1 MSRKKTVWII
11 VSAFLLMITGGLACY
26 VFSNSAAPDPALQ
39 SRTNMAKY
47 MASDEFAKLSKEE
60 KSKYFAKVDTELEGE
75 RLPHEGLTDTE
86 KKKLHENM
94 GPLMRERFNN
104 RIKEYF
110 KLSPE
115 EKKAFLDK
123 MAEEM
128 KKRREA
134 GGGGPPGGPGGGNNA
149 QGQQQT
155 AGNQP
160 RGPSVDRMRNRIENT
175 PPDERAMHAQFMKD
189 MQANRA
195 AQQKK

>member
-11 VSAFLLMITGGLACY
+11 VSVFLLMITGGLAYY

-39 SRTNMAKY
+39 SRTTMAKY

-75 RLPHEGLTDTE
+75 RLPREGLTE
-86 KKKLHENM
+86 AEQKKLRENM

-123 MAEEM
+123 MAEDM
-128 KKRREA
+128 KNRREN
-134 GGGGPPGGPGGGNNA
+134 GGARPGGDTANA
-149 QGQQQT
+149 QGQGQ
-155 AGNQP
+155 QP
-160 RGPSVDRMRNRIENT
+160 RTPSADRARNRIENT